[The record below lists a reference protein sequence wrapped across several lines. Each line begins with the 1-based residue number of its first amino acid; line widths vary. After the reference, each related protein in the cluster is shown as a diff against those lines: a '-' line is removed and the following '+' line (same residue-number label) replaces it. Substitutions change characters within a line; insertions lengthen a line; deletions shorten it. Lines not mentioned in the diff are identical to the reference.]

1 MQHSCSSEYFLN
13 LCMNHFSDFLR
24 VSKPL
29 VMGVLN
35 VTPDSFSDGGLY
47 QDPSNALQRIEE
59 MLDEGADIID
69 VGGESTRPGSDAVPA
84 EEERRRVEPVIRLAA
99 QRFPEAYFSI
109 DSMKASVVRPALDAG
124 AHIVNDVSGLQQDPE
139 KADYAAEFGASLIIM
154 HAQGTPKTMQQNP
167 QYDDIIA
174 EISAFLKSQAGLAVE
189 RGMSRERI
197 ILDPGIGFGKTLKH
211 NLMLFK
217 HLDAIT
223 RLGYPVLMGA
233 SRKSMIAK
241 LLDGRGVENDGRL
254 AGTLA
259 LHYDALCKG
268 AAIIRVHD
276 VQQATDSIRI
286 FKAVQ
291 HPELFG

>member
-1 MQHSCSSEYFLN
+1 
-13 LCMNHFSDFLR
+13 MNHFSDFLS
-24 VSKPL
+24 VNKPL

-47 QDPSNALQRIEE
+47 QDPAHALQRIEE

-109 DSMKASVVRPALDAG
+109 DSMKAFVVRAALDAG
-124 AHIVNDVSGLQQDPE
+124 AHIVNDVSGLQHDPE
-139 KADYAAEFGASLIIM
+139 KADHVAEFDAGLIIM
-154 HAQGTPKTMQQNP
+154 HAQGTPKVMQQNP
-167 QYDDIIA
+167 HYDDIIA
-174 EISAFLKSQAGLAVE
+174 EISTFLNSQAGLAVE
-189 RGMSRERI
+189 RGVSRERI

-233 SRKSMIAK
+233 SRKSMIGK

-276 VQQATDSIRI
+276 VRQASDSIRI
-286 FKAVQ
+286 FGAVQ
-291 HPELFG
+291 NPELFG

>member
-1 MQHSCSSEYFLN
+1 
-13 LCMNHFSDFLR
+13 MNHFSDFLS
-24 VSKPL
+24 VNKPL

-47 QDPSNALQRIEE
+47 QDPAHALHRIEE

-84 EEERRRVEPVIRLAA
+84 LEERRRVEPVIRLAA

-109 DSMKASVVRPALDAG
+109 DSMKASVVRAALDAG
-124 AHIVNDVSGLQQDPE
+124 AHIVNDVSGLQHDPE
-139 KADYAAEFGASLIIM
+139 KADHVAEFDAGLIIM
-154 HAQGTPKTMQQNP
+154 HAQGTPKVMQQNP

-174 EISAFLKSQAGLAVE
+174 EISTFLTSRAGLAVE
-189 RGMSRERI
+189 RGVSRERI

-233 SRKSMIAK
+233 SRKSMIGK

-276 VQQATDSIRI
+276 VRQATDSIRI
-286 FKAVQ
+286 FGAVQ
-291 HPELFG
+291 NPELFG

>member
-1 MQHSCSSEYFLN
+1 MIDFSEFI
-13 LCMNHFSDFLR
+13 R

-69 VGGESTRPGSDAVPA
+69 VGGESTRPGSDVVPA

-99 QRFPEAYFSI
+99 QRFPDAYFSI
-109 DSMKASVVRPALDAG
+109 DSMKASVVRAALDAG
-124 AHIVNDVSGLQQDPE
+124 AHIVNDVSGLQKDPE
-139 KADYAAEFGASLIIM
+139 KADYTAEFGASLIIM

-174 EISAFLKSQAGLAVE
+174 EISDFLKSQAGLAAE
-189 RGMSRERI
+189 RGVSRERI

-241 LLDGRGVENDGRL
+241 LLNGRGVENDGRL
-254 AGTLA
+254 AATLA

-291 HPELFG
+291 NPELFG